1 MLLFADLHCSPK
13 TLNICLDVLRGIHKR
28 ALDGGQQ
35 IGFLGDFF
43 DTVYRRGTIPVDML
57 NTLLEFF
64 EKEWKVDM
72 IMIPGNHDYIDASEK
87 EHALEPFRHAS
98 KHIHVLDDPCVLGNV
113 LWVPWKRD
121 NDELRRIFKK
131 FEDQFECIFGHF
143 DVIGAHVNNN
153 TASDRGLKKDDF
165 PCQVI
170 SGHYHKPQTMGKVTY
185 IGSPYQT
192 SMSEAGQSKRF
203 INFKTATD
211 FSPVYVKYGPKRF
224 KITEDPDTWPHLKLK
239 KGDIIYMDSF
249 NPENL
254 SLEAD
259 EYVKALRA
267 DGVIVVLQR
276 YLRETDTANSL
287 LSAEKELTPE
297 EMFKM
302 YAKHFHL
309 EKEEGYDKACEL
321 VAKVAKEDNLMRQPK
336 ELLFDSI
343 TFEGFGPFKGQQCIS
358 LNDRG
363 LTKITG
369 VWEEG
374 AVGSSNG
381 AGKSMA
387 TVSAFLWCLT
397 GYSDM
402 RASSTLKK
410 SQASAACINH
420 VTKQARVELIGS
432 CAGEPFKVYR
442 ACSLHD
448 KTSFLEV
455 YYKNERITR
464 STQHQTQFM
473 LNSMF
478 FRIPKGKTLPKAPN
492 KRLHAWIMRN
502 LVWEQAGG
510 VKNWLE
516 CNDKGTKEELLLLC
530 NMNVWE
536 ELSEMVSEKYIFVDS
551 NVQSSS
557 QLLAH
562 SKVSLETSKSRKV
575 RLVARKKLWLSE
587 QEQKIGRFRAD
598 VTKYQHELTELG
610 EQPVLGPRPV
620 NPNKRKYEAIS
631 KTYFQSMKTAKDSRE
646 TAKKYYKVD
655 DPEGEQ
661 KYTVDVVSPVY
672 DKPEPESKLLENAIA
687 EHAIRKQQHK
697 LLLKAASAP
706 TSCPTC
712 KQPLCVKHVAP
723 EQIETAAKAQ
733 QQMLNL
739 VTARRAEIKLHK
751 RKVKDE
757 ENKQIRIRA
766 WKKMKESAV
775 AMTSHK
781 QQYDA
786 IQAEEAV
793 YEYKIAEW
801 NAQRVILQHWEHKR
815 SEFSQAL
822 RMISAQL
829 DVALAEAP
837 PMLEEE
843 KEIDA
848 QLVDIHA
855 AIARYKELEI
865 YHRAEL
871 AQLKNIKQWL
881 SVKGIQTYVVERML
895 HKMSKHTT
903 DWCKYLFDEQTQGS
917 PTFMMELDDKENISK
932 VLTFGAQKEAHALS
946 GGQYRRLQ
954 IAAFMAWRQQ
964 ASIFTGIHSNLAIL
978 DEPAA
983 NIDVVGFRQME
994 QSLKDWTRRGNKR
1007 TCMFISHDVN
1017 ADRGSALYDTHI
1029 EIRAKPGNSYVHDY
1043 EGDEKK

>member
-13 TLNICLDVLRGIHKR
+13 TLNICLDVLRGIHKK
-28 ALDGGQQ
+28 ALDSNQQ

-64 EKEWKVDM
+64 EKEWKVPM
-72 IMIPGNHDYIDASEK
+72 VMIPGNHDYIDASEK

-98 KHIHVLDDPCVLGNV
+98 DNICVLDKPIVLGNV

-121 NDELRRIFKK
+121 NDELRALFKK
-131 FEDQFECIFGHF
+131 FEGQFDCIFGHF

-170 SGHYHKPQTMGKVTY
+170 SGHYHKPQTTGNVVY

-203 INFKTATD
+203 INFKSATD

-224 KITEDPDTWPHLKLK
+224 KITENPETWPHIKLK
-239 KGDIIYMDSF
+239 KGDIIYMDSY

-254 SLEAD
+254 SIEAD
-259 EYVKALRA
+259 EYVKGLRA
-267 DGVIVVLQR
+267 DGVVVVLQR
-276 YLRETDTANSL
+276 YLRETETANSL

-302 YAKHFHL
+302 YASHFRL
-309 EKEEGYDKACEL
+309 QEEEGYNLACDM
-321 VAKVAKEDNLMRQPK
+321 VAKVAKEDNLMREPK
-336 ELLFDSI
+336 ELMFDSI
-343 TFEGFGPFKGQQCIS
+343 TFEGFGPFKGKQSIS
-358 LNDRG
+358 LNGRG

-374 AVGSSNG
+374 AIGSSNG

-420 VTKQARVELIGS
+420 VTKQARVELIGN
-432 CAGEPFKVYR
+432 CAGEPFKIYR

-473 LNSMF
+473 MNSMF

-492 KRLHAWIMRN
+492 KRLHAWLMRT

-516 CNDKGTKEELLLLC
+516 ENDKGTKEELLLLC
-530 NMNVWE
+530 NMNVWA
-536 ELSEMVSEKYIFVDS
+536 ELSEMVTDKYIFVES

-562 SKVSLETSKSRKV
+562 SNVSLETCKGRISRLAK
-575 RLVARKKLWLSE
+575 RKEIWLME
-587 QEQKIGRFRAD
+587 HEQKIGKFKED
-598 VTKYQHELTELG
+598 VYKYQQNLSELG
-610 EQPVLGPRPV
+610 EMPVLGPRPDTS
-620 NPNKRKYEAIS
+620 NKRKYEAIS
-631 KTYFQSMKTAKDSRE
+631 KSYFQSMKTAKDSRDI
-646 TAKKYYKVD
+646 AKKYYKVD
-655 DPEGEQ
+655 GPVGEQ

-672 DKPEPESKLLENAIA
+672 DAPEPEPKLLENAIA
-687 EHAIRKQQHK
+687 EYAIRKQQHK
-697 LLLKAASAP
+697 LLTKAASAP

-712 KQPLCVKHVAP
+712 KQPLCVKHIAP
-723 EQIETAAKAQ
+723 EQIDSALKAQ
-733 QQMLNL
+733 QHTYNL
-739 VTARRAEIKLHK
+739 VTARRADIKIHK
-751 RKVKDE
+751 RKLNE
-757 ENKQIRIRA
+757 ENDKQVRIKA
-766 WKKMKESAV
+766 WRTMKESAT
-775 AMTSHK
+775 AMEAHK

-786 IQAEEAV
+786 IQAQEAV
-793 YEYKIAEW
+793 HEYKAAEW
-801 NAQRVILQHWEHKR
+801 AAQRVILQHWDHKR
-815 SEFSQAL
+815 SEFSTAL
-822 RMISAQL
+822 KLINEQL
-829 DVALAEAP
+829 DIALAEAP

-843 KEIDA
+843 KELNS
-848 QLVDIHA
+848 QLVDIHSS
-855 AIARYKELEI
+855 IARYRELET
-865 YHRAEL
+865 YHRAEI

-895 HKMSKHTT
+895 HKMSKHAT
-903 DWCKYLFDEQTQGS
+903 DWCKYLFDENTQGS
-917 PTFMMELDDKENISK
+917 PTFTMELDDNENISK
-932 VLTFGAQKEAHALS
+932 VLSFGAQKEAHALS

-994 QSLKDWTRRGNKR
+994 QALKDWTRRGNNR

-1043 EGDEKK
+1043 DGDEKK